1 MEHKTRQLVEIFGYS
16 PTDTSRDV
24 RKLWEMGACPFLNK
38 GCIKHNHDQS
48 IIYGTCSVTSS
59 LGNVVICPNR
69 LYANTYASLHHI
81 SKEAYGDKVPLLM
94 FNDYV
99 ERRAIAN
106 ECVVALGMNSGKEVK
121 VGRSLSMDW
130 VLVRISKGALVDY
143 TGVEVQSIDI
153 TGNYRDAWHAFKNY
167 DPKRKTVLPSSGH
180 GLNWANV
187 HKRLI
192 PQIIR
197 KGLVFSRSHFVTKG
211 LFFIVPEIVYQKF
224 EEVIGADIP
233 KLKKLA
239 RNTITVHTYSLGEE
253 KGVGKQRDL
262 ILERSF
268 TFSLEDFSNRF
279 ISGPNL
285 PSGEDLDGVIRKALA
300 IR

>member
-1 MEHKTRQLVEIFGYS
+1 MERKTKQIVELFGYS
-16 PTDTSRDV
+16 PTDVSYDV
-24 RKLWEMGACPFLNK
+24 RKLWDLGACPFLNK
-38 GCIKHNHDQS
+38 GCTKHNHDQS

-59 LGNVVICPNR
+59 QGDVIICPNR
-69 LYANTYASLHHI
+69 LYADDYASLHLVA
-81 SKEAYGDKVPLLM
+81 KEAYGDKVPLLM
-94 FNDYV
+94 FSDYV
-99 ERRAIAN
+99 KRRATVN

-130 VLVRISKGALVDY
+130 VLARVNKGALVDY

-167 DPKRKTVLPSSGH
+167 DPKRKAVLPSSGH

-197 KGLVFSRSHFVTKG
+197 KGLVYSRSQFVTKG

-224 EEVIGADIP
+224 EEVVGADIP

-239 RNTITVHTYSLGEE
+239 RNTITVHTYSLGAE
-253 KGVGKQRDL
+253 KGAGKQRDL
-262 ILERSF
+262 ILNRSF
-268 TFSLEDFSNRF
+268 TFSLEEFSERF

-285 PSGEDLDGVIRKALA
+285 PDGEELDGVIRKALA
-300 IR
+300 IK

>member
-1 MEHKTRQLVEIFGYS
+1 MERKTRQLIEIFGYS
-16 PTDTSRDV
+16 PTDMSRDV
-24 RKLWEMGACPFLNK
+24 RKLWDLGACPFLNK
-38 GCIKHNHDQS
+38 GCTKHNHDQS
-48 IIYGTCSVTSS
+48 IIYGTCSVTSPQ
-59 LGNVVICPNR
+59 GDIIICPNR
-69 LYANTYASLHHI
+69 LYADDYASLRQVAQA
-81 SKEAYGDKVPLLM
+81 AYGDKIPLLM
-94 FNDYV
+94 CDQYV
-99 ERRAIAN
+99 KSRATAN

-167 DPKRKTVLPSSGH
+167 NPKSNRAIPSSGH

-197 KGLVFSRSHFVTKG
+197 KGLVYSRSQFVTKG

-224 EEVIGADIP
+224 EDVVGADIP
-233 KLKKLA
+233 KLNKLA

-253 KGVGKQRDL
+253 KGTGKQRDL
-262 ILERSF
+262 ILGRSF
-268 TFSLEDFSNRF
+268 TFSLEEFSNRF

-285 PSGEDLDGVIRKALA
+285 PSGEELDGVIRRALA